1 MADVGD
7 EAVKKAS
14 GGRCPKCGAMIKYL
28 CYYAILLG
36 EGSEFEG
43 VLAGWIPQHKD

>member
-14 GGRCPKCGAMIKYL
+14 GGRCPKCGAVIKYL
-28 CYYAILLG
+28 CYTIG
-36 EGSEFEG
+36 RR
-43 VLAGWIPQHKD
+43 Q